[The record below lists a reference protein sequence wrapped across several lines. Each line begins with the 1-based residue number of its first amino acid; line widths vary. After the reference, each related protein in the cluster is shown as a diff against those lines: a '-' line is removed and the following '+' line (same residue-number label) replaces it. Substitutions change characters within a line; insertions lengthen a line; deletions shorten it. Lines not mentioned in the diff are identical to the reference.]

1 MAKIATIEL
10 ELKNTDIFKE
20 TVCLL
25 KEVIDI
31 LGEDQQKI
39 YLDKLNKI
47 VNKKRTKL

>member
-1 MAKIATIEL
+1 MIPVTIEV

-20 TVCLL
+20 IVSLL
-25 KEVIDI
+25 KEIIDN
-31 LGEDQQKI
+31 LDEDQQKM